1 MAEGR
6 QGGPAGIGGG
16 FGGGMG
22 GGPSGGLIGGSGYQQ
37 MDEGVE
43 DSPTAADTTVAPN
56 EPAPVVSVDTFEDIQ
71 QAARRTRARE
81 EGYPGYS
88 GYRQGN
94 PGINEFLQWSGQH
107 SSFGEE
113 GIDAIQGGY
122 TPSRSIPGSV
132 NLAPMGIN
140 VGYRGKK
147 SGAITSFDE
156 LDESTK
162 AAVEGA
168 RIQSQS
174 EDETENAIAQIFGA
188 FQSIMGKAQKNTTN
202 RVEGREGNAEQGDG

>member
-1 MAEGR
+1 MPEPGQQDIGYDAQATEAEAQDWHPRFRSPSSESYTSLAGTHPAIMGDSP
-6 QGGPAGIGGG
+6 QGI
-16 FGGGMG
+16 
-22 GGPSGGLIGGSGYQQ
+22 IGGSGYQQ
-37 MDEGVE
+37 EDRGVQ
-43 DSPTAADTTVAPN
+43 DAP
-56 EPAPVVSVDTFEDIQ
+56 PVVSVDTFEDVQ
-71 QAARRTRARE
+71 KASDRSPVYR
-81 EGYPGYS
+81 GYPGNK
-88 GYRQGN
+88 QGK
-94 PGINEFLQWSGQH
+94 
-107 SSFGEE
+107 
-113 GIDAIQGGY
+113 
-122 TPSRSIPGSV
+122 PGSV